1 MKKFYCNGKKDFCDM
16 HLNCDEGCEHF
27 DGTGGEE
34 REVDESLPLPVDNE
48 RQELIDL
55 LIAREEIK
63 DANAYDRA
71 ESLADYL
78 LENGYRKQSETLIRC
93 SWCGLPIGK

>member
-1 MKKFYCNGKKDFCDM
+1 M
-16 HLNCDEGCEHF
+16 
-27 DGTGGEE
+27 
-34 REVDESLPLPVDNE
+34 NE

-71 ESLADYL
+71 ECLADYL
-78 LENGYRKQSETLIRC
+78 LENDYRKRSVGEWVHGENGIAHCSE
-93 SWCGLPIGK
+93 CGNEVPEHAITPYCLLCGAYMEGEIDE

>member
-1 MKKFYCNGKKDFCDM
+1 M
-16 HLNCDEGCEHF
+16 
-27 DGTGGEE
+27 
-34 REVDESLPLPVDNE
+34 NE

-78 LENGYRKQSETLIRC
+78 LENGYGYRKQTE
-93 SWCGLPIGK
+93 GKNDDR

>member
-1 MKKFYCNGKKDFCDM
+1 MAEYINREELIAACKNTHFTVSANEHPYDVVAKVGKYLRRC
-16 HLNCDEGCEHF
+16 
-27 DGTGGEE
+27 
-34 REVDESLPLPVDNE
+34 VDEAPAVFFDND
-48 RQELIDL
+48 RQKLIDL

-78 LENGYRKQSETLIRC
+78 LGNGYRRQTEGNDEIQ
-93 SWCGLPIGK
+93 

>member
-1 MKKFYCNGKKDFCDM
+1 MKKFYCNGKKGFCDS
-16 HLNCDEGCEHF
+16 HLDCGERCQHF
-27 DGTGGEE
+27 NGEGGEE
-34 REVDESLPLPVDNE
+34 REVDESQPIPVDNE
-48 RQELIDL
+48 RQKLIDL

-78 LENGYRKQSETLIRC
+78 LENGYRRQTEGNDEIR
-93 SWCGLPIGK
+93 

>member
-1 MKKFYCNGKKDFCDM
+1 M
-16 HLNCDEGCEHF
+16 
-27 DGTGGEE
+27 
-34 REVDESLPLPVDNE
+34 NE

-55 LIAREEIK
+55 LIARETIK

-78 LENGYRKQSETLIRC
+78 LENGYRRQSEPARAC
-93 SWCGLPIGK
+93 SWCGQLPRN

>member
-1 MKKFYCNGKKDFCDM
+1 MKKFYCNGKKGFCDL
-16 HLNCDEGCEHF
+16 HRDCDGCEHF
-27 DGTGGEE
+27 DETGGEE
-34 REVDESLPLPVDNE
+34 REVDESQPIPVDNE

-78 LENGYRKQSETLIRC
+78 LENGYHKQKNET
-93 SWCGLPIGK
+93 K